1 MGTEIINVQ
10 NVHGYVDSNGTVWL
24 NAADV
29 AVGLGFVDTER
40 IKNVTAKCGGKTKIY
55 HQPQSIRWKRVNKY
69 LSEFGYDIVVNKD
82 SFIPENML
90 YRLAMK
96 ANNETAQKFQAKL
109 ADEILPSIR
118 KHGVYATDNF
128 IEKSIADPDWAIKVL
143 TELKKTR
150 EERDKLKNTVK
161 VQKTQIAELKPKSDY
176 CDVVLQCQ
184 DLVPISVI
192 AKDYG
197 YSAMAFNRLL
207 NDYDVQYKQGDI
219 WLPYQKYASL
229 GWTQTKT
236 YVYNEDNN
244 HCNVHTYWTQKGR
257 LGLYQFLKENDILP
271 LIER

>member
-96 ANNETAQKFQAKL
+96 A
-109 ADEILPSIR
+109 ILV
-118 KHGVYATDNF
+118 G
-128 IEKSIADPDWAIKVL
+128 
-143 TELKKTR
+143 
-150 EERDKLKNTVK
+150 
-161 VQKTQIAELKPKSDY
+161 LKPKLTFMMRIITI
-176 CDVVLQCQ
+176 V
-184 DLVPISVI
+184 
-192 AKDYG
+192 
-197 YSAMAFNRLL
+197 MF
-207 NDYDVQYKQGDI
+207 
-219 WLPYQKYASL
+219 
-229 GWTQTKT
+229 T
-236 YVYNEDNN
+236 
-244 HCNVHTYWTQKGR
+244 
-257 LGLYQFLKENDILP
+257 
-271 LIER
+271 LIGHKKVD